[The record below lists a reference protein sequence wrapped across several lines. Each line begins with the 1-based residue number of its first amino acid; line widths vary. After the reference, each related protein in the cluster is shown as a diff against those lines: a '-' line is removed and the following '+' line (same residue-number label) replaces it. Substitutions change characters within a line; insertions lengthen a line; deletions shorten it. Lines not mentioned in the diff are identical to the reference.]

1 MPSSATAILAF
12 HPLSPWEKTR
22 EKDSAMLTQKNQ
34 KAFYDFYR
42 AAGDNPAL
50 DDRSR
55 ALVSL
60 ATAMALGCYP

>member
-1 MPSSATAILAF
+1 MLSAK
-12 HPLSPWEKTR
+12 E
-22 EKDSAMLTQKNQ
+22 Q
-34 KAFYDFYR
+34 KAFYGFYQ
-42 AAGDNPAL
+42 AAGDNPVL

>member
-1 MPSSATAILAF
+1 
-12 HPLSPWEKTR
+12 
-22 EKDSAMLTQKNQ
+22 MLTQKNQ